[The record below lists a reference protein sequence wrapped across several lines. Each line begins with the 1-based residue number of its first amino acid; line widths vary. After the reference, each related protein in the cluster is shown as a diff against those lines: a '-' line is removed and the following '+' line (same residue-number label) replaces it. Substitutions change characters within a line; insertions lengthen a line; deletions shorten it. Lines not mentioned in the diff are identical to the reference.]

1 MKKRHIMQTLPHDES
16 WVEKMLKL
24 SLKHAALDDVEPFF
38 DAPLEIKEV
47 SADGTFQ
54 GYGAVFGN
62 VDLGRD
68 VIAPGAFSK
77 TLAKKKASQIKLLWQ
92 HDPTQP
98 IGVWEELVEDKRGLL
113 VKGRLLIGQGVPK
126 ADEAYALLKAGAL
139 DGMSIGFEIPEGG
152 ATFDDK
158 KRVRTI
164 NSAHLWEVSLVTFP
178 MNERATITRIKSAV
192 PFQDLPLADRGRA
205 WDGNAAEGRVRQWA
219 GGGTDIADMDW
230 LMYRKAF
237 LWYDSDNAE
246 LVTSYKLPIADV
258 IGGELTAVPRGIFAA
273 AGALLGA
280 RGGVDIPAEA
290 KRRIAS
296 HLERYY
302 SKLDMESP
310 FKAIDMGEA
319 IKSAVHARLAACED
333 VRDYEQTLREV
344 GFSVKEAKT
353 IASLVFK
360 PQRDVEDGVQAAIK
374 AARETIQSI
383 NN

>member
-1 MKKRHIMQTLPHDES
+1 MSSTVGVPLPITRLRLPSRDRRFDSMKKRHIMQPLPQDES
-16 WVEKMLKL
+16 WVKKMLKL
-24 SLKHAALDDVEPFF
+24 SQKHAALDDIEPFF

-62 VDLGRD
+62 VDFGRD

-178 MNERATITRIKSAV
+178 LNATA
-192 PFQDLPLADRGRA
+192 
-205 WDGNAAEGRVRQWA
+205 
-219 GGGTDIADMDW
+219 
-230 LMYRKAF
+230 
-237 LWYDSDNAE
+237 
-246 LVTSYKLPIADV
+246 TSYKLPIADV

-302 SKLDMESP
+302 SKLDMEAP

-319 IKSAVHARLAACED
+319 IKSAVHARLA
-333 VRDYEQTLREV
+333 R
-344 GFSVKEAKT
+344 S
-353 IASLVFK
+353 
-360 PQRDVEDGVQAAIK
+360 
-374 AARETIQSI
+374 
-383 NN
+383 

>member
-1 MKKRHIMQTLPHDES
+1 MKHYAIIGNPSADS
-16 WVEKMLKL
+16 WVRNMMLQH
-24 SLKHAALDDVEPFF
+24 KHAAFETDEPFF
-38 DAPLEIKEV
+38 DVHMEIKEV

-54 GYGAVFGN
+54 GYGAIFGN

-68 VIAPGAFSK
+68 VIAAGAFTD
-77 TLAKKKASQIKLLWQ
+77 TLAKNNKIKMLWQ
-92 HDPTQP
+92 HDPAQP
-98 IGVWEELVEDKRGLL
+98 IGVWEQLTEDKRGLF
-113 VKGRLLIGQGVPK
+113 VKGRLLINQGVPK

-139 DGMSIGFEIPEGG
+139 DGMSIGYEIPEGG

-164 NSAHLWEVSLVTFP
+164 NKAHLWEVSLVTFP
-178 MNERATITRIKSAV
+178 MNGRATVTRVKAAV

-205 WDGNAAEGRVRQWA
+205 WDSTAAEGRVRQWA
-219 GGGTDIADMDW
+219 GGGSDLADMDW
-230 LMYRKAF
+230 GMYRKAF
-237 LWYDSDNAE
+237 LWFDSDNAE

-258 IGGELTAVPRGIFAA
+258 IGGTLTAVPRAIFAA

-280 RGGVDIPAEA
+280 RGGVDIPGDA
-290 KRRIAS
+290 KKKIAS

-310 FKAIDMGEA
+310 FKALDMGDA
-319 IKSAVHARLAACED
+319 LKSAVHARLAACED
-333 VRDYEQTLREV
+333 VRDYEQTLRDV
-344 GFSVKEAKT
+344 GFSQKEAKA

-360 PQRDVEDGVQAAIK
+360 PQRDVEDGVQAALK
-374 AARETIQSI
+374 AACKDLQSI